1 MEASKW
7 IWDPHHTAHEGI
19 LLRIISM
26 SKDNIV
32 DMGIGNIL
40 LTGLFAEEC
49 KIWYRWQQNNK
60 TLPAFKMFGQVKTFT
75 TMTAGQIG
83 SGMNAQEEE
92 EVDKEE
98 YDNACNNMAQA
109 YLAQQTAMINV
120 LNNSDRTDLIQQQ
133 LNSMTQKF

>member
-92 EVDKEE
+92 VGEE
-98 YDNACNNMAQA
+98 YDNACNNIVQA
-109 YLAQQTAMINV
+109 HLAQQTAMSNM
-120 LNNSDRTDLIQQQ
+120 LNSNAKIESIQQQ
-133 LNSMTQKF
+133 LNLMTQMF